1 MVVLGDSTWE
11 EVNKQDLNEE
21 RALIA
26 AAQADPLVFEALYRR
41 YREPIH
47 RYLLAHL
54 SSSEDAADLT
64 QHVFLKALENL
75 PKYRDRGLPFS
86 AWLFRI
92 ARNAAID
99 RTRSRQSAVTWDR
112 VQEAEQPI
120 EPTTPESEALRNDA
134 MRRFDAL
141 VSPLDDDK
149 RDLLS
154 LRFVAGLTTP
164 EIARALGKS
173 DAAVRVLLS
182 RTLKILKEH
191 HRGQS

>member
-11 EVNKQDLNEE
+11 TVNEQDRDEQ

-26 AAQADPLVFEALYRR
+26 AAQADPLVFETLYRR

-54 SSSEDAADLT
+54 SSADDAADLT

-75 PKYRDRGLPFS
+75 PKYHDRGLPFS

-99 RTRSRQSAVTWDR
+99 RARSRRPAIAWDR
-112 VQEAEQPI
+112 VQEAEQPV
-120 EPTTPESEALRNDA
+120 EQTTPESEALRNDA

-164 EIARALGKS
+164 QIARVLGKS
-173 DAAVRVLLS
+173 DAAVRVQLS

>member
-1 MVVLGDSTWE
+1 MVVVGDSTWE
-11 EVNKQDLNEE
+11 AINKQDLDEE
-21 RALIA
+21 RALIV
-26 AAQADPLVFEALYRR
+26 AAQADPLVFETLYRR

-54 SSSEDAADLT
+54 SSVDDAADLT

-75 PKYRDRGLPFS
+75 PVYRDRGVPFS

-99 RTRSRQSAVTWDR
+99 RIRSRRPSVDWDR
-112 VQEAEQPI
+112 IQEAEQPV
-120 EPTTPESEALRNDA
+120 EQTTPESEALRNDA

-141 VSPLDDDK
+141 VSSLDDDK

-164 EIARALGKS
+164 EIARVLGKS
-173 DAAVRVLLS
+173 DAAVRVQLS
-182 RTLKILKEH
+182 RTLRILKEH
-191 HRGQS
+191 HRDQS